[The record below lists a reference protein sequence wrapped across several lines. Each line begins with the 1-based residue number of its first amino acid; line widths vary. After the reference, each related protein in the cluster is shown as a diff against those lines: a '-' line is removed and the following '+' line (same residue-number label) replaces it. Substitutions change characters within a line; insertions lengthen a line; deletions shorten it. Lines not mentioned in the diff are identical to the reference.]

1 MDGIAELSP
10 RARSLPD
17 LVRALVDAPPTFPE
31 LDRGAK
37 VVTTGVGGS
46 AAPARYLAW
55 LLREALGVDA
65 RFHHL
70 SRFVEGAPPGD
81 ALVVFSQYL
90 SPNARIAIRRAGTYG
105 RACVFTSSSAAVE
118 GAPSSVARVTLPPP
132 SEGGTLVRIVGPS
145 LAMCAAAAATRAW
158 GGRLDLSGLP
168 EMYAAAARAPAAGLD
183 DAILA
188 RAARGQTPVA
198 VVTGAA
204 DGGVARG
211 ARWKLLEGWSILE
224 PAGYDVLEI
233 AHGPF
238 QAARG
243 GELLALALET
253 SDAADAALFDRLA
266 LVLTAEHKLVRLR
279 AEGPPWRAPLEHD
292 AATTAIMLAG
302 LRAAPRDVSWSS
314 SGQDAPLYGLGE

>member
-132 SEGGTLVRIVGPS
+132 SEGGTLVRIVG
-145 LAMCAAAAATRAW
+145 
-158 GGRLDLSGLP
+158 RLT
-168 EMYAAAARAPAAGLD
+168 D
-183 DAILA
+183 DYDQD
-188 RAARGQTPVA
+188 GTPVFRA
-198 VVTGAA
+198 SYYRHWP
-204 DGGVARG
+204 RG
-211 ARWKLLEGWSILE
+211 FF
-224 PAGYDVLEI
+224 V
-233 AHGPF
+233 
-238 QAARG
+238 
-243 GELLALALET
+243 
-253 SDAADAALFDRLA
+253 
-266 LVLTAEHKLVRLR
+266 
-279 AEGPPWRAPLEHD
+279 
-292 AATTAIMLAG
+292 TTADREHM
-302 LRAAPRDVSWSS
+302 RR
-314 SGQDAPLYGLGE
+314 